1 MAEDNKK
8 ENTDTKTEKAKKIA
22 KNKVSFIRH
31 FIIYIVV
38 VIVLAIINNVTGS
51 QNQWWL
57 WVALI
62 WGIFVLINFIKT
74 FILHGGGL
82 KKLEEDLIKK
92 EMERMGA
99 DKDEK

>member
-1 MAEDNKK
+1 MADDSKK
-8 ENTDTKTEKAKKIA
+8 ESADNNIERAKKIA

-31 FIIYIVV
+31 FITYIV
-38 VIVLAIINNVTGS
+38 ILIILAIINNVTPG

-74 FILHGGGL
+74 FIFQGGGL
-82 KKLEEDLIKK
+82 KKLEEDLVKK
-92 EMERMGA
+92 EVERMGA
-99 DKDEK
+99 GKDEK